1 MNLSIVSASGNI
13 LESDNFTRITLMTE
27 MGEIT
32 VLPGHEPLL
41 SAIRPGIMSLEYTS
55 LDKKTIQAEY
65 VSGGG
70 VINIS
75 PESVTIVAD
84 VITNGDTLTDLEYI
98 ESQKKEAEVLMQ
110 NYREENGSAI
120 DPKRLIDLEYELLK
134 YTAMH
139 RLGQKHHFENT
150 TGARR

>member
-1 MNLSIVSASGNI
+1 
-13 LESDNFTRITLMTE
+13 MTE

-41 SAIRPGIMSLEYTS
+41 GAIRPGIMMIDY
-55 LDKKTIQAEY
+55 LDHDGKPVHGEY

-75 PESVTIVAD
+75 PESCVIVAD
-84 VITNGDTLTDLEYI
+84 IVENSDSLNDLEYI
-98 ESQKKEAEVLMQ
+98 ESQKKEAEEMMKS
-110 NYREENGSAI
+110 YREENGTAV
-120 DPKRLIDLEYELLK
+120 DPKRLIELEYELLK

-139 RLGQKHHFENT
+139 RLGQKHHLE
-150 TGARR
+150 ARLNSRN